1 MAGLLKFSVRLS
13 GARASAT
20 ALLGSQNEAVARTIS
35 VASFHTGKKLDQG
48 TWKVPERLADIPDAE
63 DPNFFNM
70 VEYYF
75 HRACVLAED
84 RLMKVGVYFLSRT
97 KVAIKSS
104 HMAFASLQGHFF
116 SIYRIWHECE
126 SVTRRNAKKFT
137 EF

>member
-97 KVAIKSS
+97 KVAIGQNP
-104 HMAFASLQGHFF
+104 A
-116 SIYRIWHECE
+116 IWHFPHFKA
-126 SVTRRNAKKFT
+126 TFFPFIGFGTNANQ
-137 EF
+137 